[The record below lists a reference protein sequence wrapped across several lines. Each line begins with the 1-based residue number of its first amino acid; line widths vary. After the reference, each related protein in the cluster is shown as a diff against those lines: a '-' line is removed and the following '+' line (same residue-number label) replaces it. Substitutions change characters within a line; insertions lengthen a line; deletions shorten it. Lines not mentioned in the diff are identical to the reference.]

1 VVDGYSMS
9 AEMWLSAIA
18 WSIGTL
24 LVGLW
29 FFWKAE
35 ERYGREI

>member
-1 VVDGYSMS
+1 MT
-9 AEMWLSAIA
+9 AELWISAIA
-18 WSIGTL
+18 WAFGTM

-35 ERYGREI
+35 ERYGRD